1 MERGQYRTPNA
12 LVHVYK
18 MLAGGVRTIAT
29 PTKTNHNGE
38 QNVSIVKVQNGYIRH
53 EKFDDISMIHRYTIP
68 YIIHYDL
75 HNIASVD
82 CKWGAWRDPGACSK
96 SCGGGTRSKIRVK
109 LVEEKNG
116 GQCIGKSIAFE
127 LCNMDSCPG
136 NISDHIYLF
145 L

>member
-1 MERGQYRTPNA
+1 MCQLSR
-12 LVHVYK
+12 YK
-18 MLAGGVRTIAT
+18 KAELEMR
-29 PTKTNHNGE
+29 K
-38 QNVSIVKVQNGYIRH
+38 KVEFYIH
-53 EKFDDISMIHRYTIP
+53 TDIIYHILFN
-68 YIIHYDL
+68 IFL

-127 LCNMDSCPG
+127 LCNMNSCPG
-136 NISDHIYLF
+136 KISDHIYLF

>member
-1 MERGQYRTPNA
+1 MCQLSR
-12 LVHVYK
+12 YK
-18 MLAGGVRTIAT
+18 KAELEMRQRSNFT
-29 PTKTNHNGE
+29 
-38 QNVSIVKVQNGYIRH
+38 
-53 EKFDDISMIHRYTIP
+53 HRYNIP
-68 YIIHYDL
+68 YIIQYFL

-96 SCGGGTRSKIRVK
+96 SCGGGTRSKVRVK

-127 LCNMDSCPG
+127 LCNMNSCPG
-136 NISDHIYLF
+136 KISDRIYLF

>member
-1 MERGQYRTPNA
+1 MYQLSR
-12 LVHVYK
+12 YK
-18 MLAGGVRTIAT
+18 TAT
-29 PTKTNHNGE
+29 LEMRN
-38 QNVSIVKVQNGYIRH
+38 
-53 EKFDDISMIHRYTIP
+53 FMIFKIMIQRYTIP
-68 YIIHYDL
+68 YIIHYMM

-127 LCNMDSCPG
+127 LCNMNSCPG
-136 NISDHIYLF
+136 NISDHIYCYKK
-145 L
+145 

>member
-1 MERGQYRTPNA
+1 MYQLSR
-12 LVHVYK
+12 YK
-18 MLAGGVRTIAT
+18 TAT
-29 PTKTNHNGE
+29 LEMRRK
-38 QNVSIVKVQNGYIRH
+38 I
-53 EKFDDISMIHRYTIP
+53 KFHDIYTIP
-68 YIIHYDL
+68 YITHYNL
-75 HNIASVD
+75 RNIASVD

-127 LCNMDSCPG
+127 LCNMNSCPG
-136 NISDHIYLF
+136 KISDDIYLF